1 MRTGSS
7 NAERAYHAAG
17 GGGVGGGAGGR
28 TPVAARTPRRE
39 LGGDRAVVHASGGNA
54 RERALQDPG
63 LKDYRLGDCIGKG
76 AFGSVYK
83 GFNWGTGEAVAVK
96 QIKIANLPKSELR
109 MIEAEIDLLK
119 NLHHDNI
126 VKYIGFVKSQ
136 DCLNI
141 ILEYCENGSLHS
153 ICKAYGKF
161 PENLVGVYMTQ
172 VLQGLQYLHDQGVIH
187 RDIKGANIL
196 TTKDGTVKLAD
207 FGVSTSTLAGPDKEA
222 QVVGTPYWMAPEII
236 QLSGAT
242 SASDIWSV
250 GCTVIELLQGRPPY
264 HNLAAMPA
272 LFAIV
277 NDDHPPLPEGVS
289 GAARDFLMQ
298 CFQKDPNLRVSARKL
313 LKHPWIST
321 CRRSDAP
328 VSKKPAN
335 FNQAVEEV
343 KQWNKA
349 LKSSE
354 TSMRVSSGSDNNAH
368 AHAYGQPATRFNTA
382 AVADPHRSNLAAP
395 AKRRL
400 SITKPKPNAEAF
412 RSPEVADDDNWDND
426 FATAISPSA
435 LHLPHLK
442 PQDNFG
448 GMLSADRLKQFAS
461 IDETT
466 RDNWDDNFE
475 GDLQGPRQFMEQ
487 DPQEQTIRPTPRR
500 SSKSTESSS
509 KAQQHGHRR
518 SRSKQILISNVPLP
532 KTPTKPSFGNGR
544 FELPMRPETIYREQ
558 STEDFSDLFPESDTL
573 FSPRANRLKKDS
585 SQLMPPPELKSQ
597 ESAPS
602 NLNLV
607 QMPSPLGSDSSLRR
621 QPVPSRL
628 SAPNDQ
634 QPVRR
639 IRSQIEIQKFAE
651 GEDDEDFS
659 DILGPNDTLA
669 EKEESDRGSEDGAG
683 GIMLLS
689 KLSNNSW
696 LGDDEDEDDPFAM
709 IDPEYNDMDLE
720 ANIARD
726 IHARL
731 AERVEELVQL
741 LKVGTEITGEER
753 ISDVAAELLQL
764 LYDNDDVKG
773 LIVGAHGLLP
783 ILELLTLPPDTISTA
798 KGRQDMIFL
807 LLRVVNRIIY
817 RDRELQENLCFV
829 GGIPVITKFAARQF
843 SNEIRLEAADFVQQM
858 YETSTLTLQMFV
870 SCGGISVLAGFLDE
884 DYDSS
889 RDLVLIGV
897 NGIWRVFELQGPT
910 PRNDF
915 CRLFSKAKVLDP
927 LAEILHRVLD
937 TDEKDD
943 LSEFVEGRIV
953 NLFHMFSQADLEVKE
968 LIADRAV
975 LKTVL
980 KDLETMTPTHQIT
993 MLKFIKN
1000 LSMLP
1005 TTVEVLHSAD
1015 AIDYLIDLL
1024 GHSLKKN
1031 AKHFREISNQVL
1043 NTMFNLCRLSKERQ
1057 EYAAVH
1063 GIIPLLLK
1071 IMKIDR
1077 PPKEFALPILCD
1089 MAHSGSKGR
1098 RYLWQNKGLDFYVSL
1113 LADQYWQTTA
1123 LDAIFVWLQEETAK
1137 VESHLLSGNF
1147 PCAIVACF
1155 DNMKSNAFAAF
1166 DATLLEP
1173 LLKVIR
1179 LSPTLA
1185 ASLAKPEMYR
1195 GIATKLG
1202 HKKPAV
1208 RLNLLRL
1215 VRTIFDSCDVDMGI
1229 SSVGGGA
1236 QLQTLFDS
1244 IQMLEKDQALLV
1256 RNLAL
1261 EIVKSHIESG
1271 YSEAKP
1277 MGAGSNNGGS
1287 GRSRS
1292 GGGRMM
1298 TNYNTPPPLKHA
1310 TTAPGAPPM
1319 TPPRAPQ
1326 LRHTES
1332 ASVVHQVAHTPRRS
1346 QTSLVHEQDAMFAR
1360 PRSRGGEAGLL
1371 SPVISVPRRASGDLN
1386 AAGRTRLPRGS
1397 ISYSRPSTSGGHI
1410 LHHGRSESSL
1420 SNKENSTSNGRRG
1433 SYVVGSRS
1441 GSGGSDASAGSGG
1454 SGSSGGL
1461 LHPPSSPAIDRER
1474 PGGFK
1479 RRGSRV
1485 PSSELRYG
1493 GQEDQE
1499 PGQPSQSQSQSATS
1513 SPVPES
1519 RSHKSGKKGKDK
1531 ERQHTQS
1538 SPVRGDEGQS
1548 YVKSSPAQSS
1558 INMTSLSLKAQLDAS
1573 RRPPQGHHVRRV
1585 VSSHLT
1591 PVKMKEEHKPR
1602 PKTAE
1607 GQRSSSSKRTDTATV
1622 KRAGSRSR
1630 LSDVPTFARLSSE
1643 KSASPP
1649 VAPTPPP
1656 SRSNSTASASARPSP
1671 IKDAKASS
1679 GSTPMQ
1685 QTELEPSP
1693 PKRTRSKL
1701 KLRQSP
1707 SPPKTTSMSASAS
1720 SSPSKNSTA
1729 DEASAQKPEPRSR
1742 PSAGPPKRTP
1752 TKLRLRRSTP
1762 AVDLSGLSESP
1773 SNERVDKP
1781 FSASHIAMSPSV
1793 VDLSKLETDVWL
1805 GEK

>member
-7 NAERAYHAAG
+7 NAAERAYHAAG
-17 GGGVGGGAGGR
+17 GGGGNR
-28 TPVAARTPRRE
+28 TPVSARTPRRDP
-39 LGGDRAVVHASGGNA
+39 GSSNAVVHASGGHA

-83 GFNWGTGEAVAVK
+83 AFNWGTGEAVAVK
-96 QIKIANLPKSELR
+96 QIKIADVPKSELR

-126 VKYIGFVKSQ
+126 VKYVGFVKSQ

-289 GAARDFLMQ
+289 AAARDFMMQ

-313 LKHPWIST
+313 LKHPWIVG

-328 VSKKPAN
+328 VSKRPAN
-335 FNQAVEEV
+335 FSQAVEEV

-354 TSMRVSSGSDNNAH
+354 TALRASTGSDNSAQAAH
-368 AHAYGQPATRFNTA
+368 AQPMSRFTA
-382 AVADPHRSNLAAP
+382 AAADPHRSNLATP
-395 AKRRL
+395 GKRPL
-400 SITKPKPNAEAF
+400 GMTKSKPNPDAF
-412 RSPEVADDDNWDND
+412 RSPEVADDDNWDDD

-461 IDETT
+461 IDEASASN
-466 RDNWDDNFE
+466 NWDDQFE
-475 GDLQGPRQFMEQ
+475 GDLQSAKGSSRQFLDQ
-487 DPQEQTIRPTPRR
+487 DPQEQTIRPMPRR
-500 SSKSTESSS
+500 SSKSAEASRTP
-509 KAQQHGHRR
+509 QQHGGGHGHRR
-518 SRSKQILISNVPLP
+518 TRSKQVSSSNVPLIQKQP
-532 KTPTKPSFGNGR
+532 AKPALGSK
-544 FELPMRPETIYREQ
+544 FELPLRPEAIYREQ
-558 STEDFSDLFPESDTL
+558 SIEDFSDFFPEADNL
-573 FSPRANRLKKDS
+573 FNKKTNRPRKED
-585 SQLMPPPELKSQ
+585 SQLMPPPELKTQHSQ
-597 ESAPS
+597 PNIHIVPPS
-602 NLNLV
+602 V
-607 QMPSPLGSDSSLRR
+607 GSDSPRHQR
-621 QPVPSRL
+621 TPSRPPGTDEQ
-628 SAPNDQ
+628 A
-634 QPVRR
+634 PVRR
-639 IRSQIEIQKFAE
+639 SRSQIEIQKFAE

-659 DILGPNDTLA
+659 DILGPNSPLV
-669 EKEESDRGSEDGAG
+669 EKEDSDRGSEDGTG
-683 GIMLLS
+683 GMMLLS
-689 KLSNNSW
+689 KLSNSSW

-709 IDPEYNDMDLE
+709 MDPEYNEMDLE

-726 IHARL
+726 RHARL

-753 ISDVAAELLQL
+753 VSDVAEELVYL
-764 LYDNDDVKG
+764 LHEHEDVKG
-773 LIVGAHGLLP
+773 LIIGAHGLLP

-798 KGRQDMIFL
+798 KGRQDMILWL
-807 LLRVVNRIIY
+807 LKVVNKIIF

-829 GGIPVITKFAARQF
+829 GGIPIITKFAARQF
-843 SNEIRLEAADFVQQM
+843 SNEIRLETADFVQQM

-884 DYDSS
+884 DYDMS

-937 TDEKDD
+937 ADEKDE

-953 NLFHMFSQADLEVKE
+953 NLFYMFSQADYEVKE

-1000 LSMLP
+1000 LSSLP

-1031 AKHFREISNQVL
+1031 TRHFREISNQVL

-1123 LDAIFVWLQEETAK
+1123 LDAILVWLQEETAK
-1137 VESHLLSGNF
+1137 VESHLLGGNF
-1147 PCAIVACF
+1147 PSAIVACF
-1155 DNMKSNAFAAF
+1155 DSLKANAFAAF

-1173 LLKVIR
+1173 LLKVFR

-1185 ASLAKPEMYR
+1185 ASLGKPEMYR

-1202 HKKPAV
+1202 HKKPVV

-1215 VRTIFDSCDVDMGI
+1215 VRTIMDSCEPDLGV

-1236 QLQTLFDS
+1236 ELQTLFEN
-1244 IQMLEKDQALLV
+1244 IQMLEKDPALLV
-1256 RNLAL
+1256 RNLAH
-1261 EIVKSHIESG
+1261 EISKSHIEGDYFETKSLG
-1271 YSEAKP
+1271 T
-1277 MGAGSNNGGS
+1277 GSQNGGS

-1292 GGGRMM
+1292 GGSRRM
-1298 TNYNTPPPLKHA
+1298 TSYATPPSLTHA
-1310 TTAPGAPPM
+1310 TTAPGAPPR
-1319 TPPRAPQ
+1319 TPTQTPQ
-1326 LRHTES
+1326 LRHTGS
-1332 ASVVHQVAHTPRRS
+1332 ASVIQQIAHTPRRS

-1360 PRSRGGEAGLL
+1360 PRSRGAEGGLM
-1371 SPVISVPRRASGDLN
+1371 SPAISTPRRVSGDAN
-1386 AAGRTRLPRGS
+1386 AAGRSRLPRGS
-1397 ISYSRPSTSGGHI
+1397 VSYARPSTSGGPS
-1410 LHHGRSESSL
+1410 LHHGRSDSSL
-1420 SNKENSTSNGRRG
+1420 SNKENSGAAAAGRRG
-1433 SYVVGSRS
+1433 SYVVGARS
-1441 GSGGSDASAGSGG
+1441 GSGGSESS
-1454 SGSSGGL
+1454 SGSL
-1461 LHPPSSPAIDRER
+1461 YPPSSPAVERDR
-1474 PGGFK
+1474 PSGGIK
-1479 RRGSRV
+1479 RRASRV
-1485 PSSELRYG
+1485 PSSELRYVNG
-1493 GQEDQE
+1493 
-1499 PGQPSQSQSQSATS
+1499 SSSARTD
-1513 SPVPES
+1513 E
-1519 RSHKSGKKGKDK
+1519 SGKW
-1531 ERQHTQS
+1531 S
-1538 SPVRGDEGQS
+1538 
-1548 YVKSSPAQSS
+1548 
-1558 INMTSLSLKAQLDAS
+1558 
-1573 RRPPQGHHVRRV
+1573 
-1585 VSSHLT
+1585 
-1591 PVKMKEEHKPR
+1591 
-1602 PKTAE
+1602 
-1607 GQRSSSSKRTDTATV
+1607 
-1622 KRAGSRSR
+1622 
-1630 LSDVPTFARLSSE
+1630 
-1643 KSASPP
+1643 
-1649 VAPTPPP
+1649 
-1656 SRSNSTASASARPSP
+1656 
-1671 IKDAKASS
+1671 
-1679 GSTPMQ
+1679 
-1685 QTELEPSP
+1685 
-1693 PKRTRSKL
+1693 
-1701 KLRQSP
+1701 
-1707 SPPKTTSMSASAS
+1707 
-1720 SSPSKNSTA
+1720 
-1729 DEASAQKPEPRSR
+1729 
-1742 PSAGPPKRTP
+1742 
-1752 TKLRLRRSTP
+1752 
-1762 AVDLSGLSESP
+1762 
-1773 SNERVDKP
+1773 
-1781 FSASHIAMSPSV
+1781 
-1793 VDLSKLETDVWL
+1793 
-1805 GEK
+1805 